1 MFVSVP
7 FLNVQGAQVQKWFQG
22 YLLCCSTLYVPI
34 SRYITASVGHYYS
47 VFFIQ
52 VTVAP
57 RISKTHSHNL
67 EDGNQQKLPKNG
79 SNRTIFRKSYHLWN
93 LFLQSIVESP
103 TGQLKLGE
111 IYSWFSNNFK
121 HFRTTCNLT
130 WKVILRSYLTFFV
143 CQPFSS
149 SVSSNLWT
157 FSSYLPVYRVNLKAK
172 TPNTYFN
179 FI

>member
-1 MFVSVP
+1 MFL
-7 FLNVQGAQVQKWFQG
+7 FLFSLYRVHKFKNDFKDIFCVVAPCM
-22 YLLCCSTLYVPI
+22 YLFHDIFLHQLGT
-34 SRYITASVGHYYS
+34 T

-79 SNRTIFRKSYHLWN
+79 SNRTIFRKLYHLWN

-157 FSSYLPVYRVNLKAK
+157 FDSYLPCKLKSK
-172 TPNTYFN
+172 NWKLPIRTST
-179 FI
+179 